1 MVSKHRLLPLTALLG
16 AGVLALAACG
26 GGSTGA
32 AASGSD
38 SGSSAGGSAAFPAKG
53 SGELNLYNW
62 TDYISPDLLKRFE
75 SETGIK
81 VHLDTFE
88 SNEGLLAKLQAGG
101 TGYDVIVPSDY
112 MVQQMVQLGLLQEI
126 DTDTFPNGKNIQPE
140 FKDVYFDQG
149 RKFTAPYMH
158 GTTGIAVDEAKVGG
172 KVTSWAEFFNPPA
185 GASGNMGILN
195 DSNEVVAAALRAVGA
210 KPCSETPADYQ
221 KVQALLSGVKGKL
234 KVISSDGQIDR
245 MTSGETTLAMMWN
258 GAFHRASVKNKGITW
273 VYPSEGLPLWQDN
286 FAVPKGARNVDNAKI
301 FINWMLDPKNAAE
314 ATNFVGYANAVTGS
328 DAYMDKDLAK
338 DPAITP
344 PADKAALAQPVPPC
358 SQTALDLYDK
368 VWTDFKS

>member
-273 VYPSEGLPLWQDN
+273 VYPSEGCRCGRTTSPS
-286 FAVPKGARNVDNAKI
+286 PRGR
-301 FINWMLDPKNAAE
+301 
-314 ATNFVGYANAVTGS
+314 ATSTTPRSSSTGCS
-328 DAYMDKDLAK
+328 TRR
-338 DPAITP
+338 TP
-344 PADKAALAQPVPPC
+344 PRRPTSWATPTP
-358 SQTALDLYDK
+358 
-368 VWTDFKS
+368 